1 MQLPRGGAAA
11 RRAPTAPEHIH
22 KRKQTMR
29 EFGLDLPDYP
39 WDTMAPYRATAEA
52 HPDGLINLSIGT
64 PVDPT
69 PSVIRDALAGATDA
83 HGYPTTHGTL
93 TLRQAIVDWFDRRRG
108 VPGLSTDQVMPTI
121 GSKELV
127 AWLPFLLGL
136 GEGDVVVRPTVAY
149 PTYDI
154 GAQLAGATP
163 VAADSLDEL
172 DEATRARVR
181 LVWINSPANPTGIVR
196 DVDEL
201 KKIVEDAR
209 ALGAVV
215 ASDECYAE
223 LGWGEW
229 DAARGGKPVPS
240 VLDPRVC
247 GESQDLVLA
256 AYSLS
261 KQSNF
266 AGYRGAFIAGDAG
279 IMANLVNSRKHAGMI
294 VPAPV
299 QVAMTAALSD
309 DAHVETQKDLYRARR
324 ETLLPALERFGLTV
338 EHSEAGLYLWATAG
352 EDTWATVQRFAD
364 KGIVIGPGVFYGT
377 AGEGYVR
384 IALTGSDDDITRAAA
399 RLSE

>member
-1 MQLPRGGAAA
+1 
-11 RRAPTAPEHIH
+11 
-22 KRKQTMR
+22 MR
-29 EFGLDLPDYP
+29 SFGLDLPDYP
-39 WDTMAPYRATAEA
+39 WDTMAPYLATAQQ

-69 PSVIRDALAGATDA
+69 PELIRQALASATDA

-93 TLRQAIVDWFDRRRG
+93 SLRQAIVDWFARRRG
-108 VPGLSTDQVMPTI
+108 VPGLSPEQVMPTI

-136 GEGDVVVRPTVAY
+136 GEGDIVVRPTVAY

-163 VAADSLDEL
+163 LAADSLDEL
-172 DEATRARVR
+172 DEDTRARVR

-201 KKIVEDAR
+201 KRLVDQAR

-223 LGWGEW
+223 LGWGQW
-229 DAARGGKPVPS
+229 DRARGGRPVPS
-240 VLDPRVC
+240 ILDPQVA
-247 GESQDLVLA
+247 GDSQDLLLA

-266 AGYRGAFIAGDAG
+266 AGYRGAFLAGDRQL
-279 IMANLVNSRKHAGMI
+279 MANLVNSRKHAGMI

-299 QVAMTAALSD
+299 QVAMTAALTD
-309 DAHVETQKDLYRARR
+309 DAHVEAQKDLYRARR
-324 ETLLPALERFGLTV
+324 EKLLPALKAFGLTV
-338 EHSEAGLYLWATAG
+338 EHSEAGLYLWAQAG
-352 EDTWATVQRFAD
+352 EDTWTTVERFAQ
-364 KGIVIGPGVFYGT
+364 KGILIGPGVFYGQ

-384 IALTGSDDDITRAAA
+384 VALTGSDQDIEAAAA
-399 RLSE
+399 RLMAS